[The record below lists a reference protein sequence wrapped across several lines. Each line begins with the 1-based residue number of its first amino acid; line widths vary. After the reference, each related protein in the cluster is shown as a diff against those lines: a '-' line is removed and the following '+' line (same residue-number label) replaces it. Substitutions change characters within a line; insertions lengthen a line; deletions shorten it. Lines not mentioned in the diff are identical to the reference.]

1 MAPVIPDRTERQ
13 IPVSATNLLIN
24 NRWIPSESGKR
35 FETVTFSMGEEICQ
49 TVESDVPDKD
59 EAVRVARKTFDR
71 RRAGASKL
79 ITICSA
85 MLTLTFLARGDT
97 TFTIGTTIADAFLAS
112 GSPANPVGT
121 DLTGL
126 NFGGAGT
133 LAIAPASSTKGEF
146 DSVIRFNTAAAI
158 SQFDTIYG
166 IGNWEITSLTLSLA
180 SNFGVQGV
188 QPNNG
193 IFNTINTGLFG
204 IDWLGDNN
212 WVEGTG
218 GGMGAPGFPT
228 NSSVSFN
235 SIPMLFSAGSASLG
249 TYTYTPPGNNVYV
262 SYSLPLVSN
271 LVSDAAAGGDVSLY
285 FFAADNQVSYLFNS
299 RSFSANHPELTLT
312 VTAVPEPSALALMAT
327 ALGFLLIKLPIYQRL
342 RPWVKRCNLA
352 D

>member
-1 MAPVIPDRTERQ
+1 VNPAK
-13 IPVSATNLLIN
+13 S
-24 NRWIPSESGKR
+24 
-35 FETVTFSMGEEICQ
+35 FETVNPSMGKEICHI
-49 TVESDVPDKD
+49 VEADTTHIDKAGIAAR
-59 EAVRVARKTFDR
+59 EAFDHR
-71 RRAGASKL
+71 LWRRAQASRL

-97 TFTIGTTIADAFLAS
+97 TFTINTTTADAFLAT

-121 DLTGL
+121 NLTSL

-146 DSVIRFNTAAAI
+146 DSVIQFDTAAAI
-158 SQFDTIYG
+158 SQFNTTYG

-188 QPNNG
+188 QPNNP
-193 IFNTINTGLFG
+193 IFNTINAGRFG
-204 IDWLGDNN
+204 IDWLGYDN

-218 GGMGAPGFPT
+218 SGMGSPGYPS

-235 SIPMLFSAGSASLG
+235 SIPTLFSAGSVSLG
-249 TYTYTPPGNNVYV
+249 TYTYTPPGNNVYL
-262 SYSLPLVSN
+262 SYSLPLANN

-285 FFAADNQVSYLFNS
+285 FFAADDQVSYLFNS
-299 RSFSANHPELTLT
+299 RSFASNHPELTLT
-312 VTAVPEPSALALMAT
+312 AIAVPEPSTFALVAT
-327 ALGFLLIKLPIYQRL
+327 VLGVLLIKFPIYQRL
-342 RPWVKRCNLA
+342 RPRLKHRNLA